1 VPGLLQT
8 VEIVLTMQIAVANDD
23 QTAVNME
30 ASVKADLKDPRDLEV
45 QEAEVVQKVGFGVNL
60 HLWLASCA
68 RNLMEQV
75 LQRPVSFDR
84 WWPWPPLPMTM
95 KLQMSAVVVLLL
107 WRQKVVH
114 FW

>member
-1 VPGLLQT
+1 
-8 VEIVLTMQIAVANDD
+8 
-23 QTAVNME
+23 ME
-30 ASVKADLKDPRDLEV
+30 ASVKADLKDPKDLEV
-45 QEAEVVQKVGFGVNL
+45 EVEVVQKVGFGVNL

-84 WWPWPPLPMTM
+84 WQPWRPPRPRR
-95 KLQMSAVVVLLL
+95 LQRSAVMVVVVVLLL
-107 WRQKVVH
+107 WQKVVH

>member
-1 VPGLLQT
+1 MYYVSFRDRNAINYNSKNT
-8 VEIVLTMQIAVANDD
+8 YAVANDD

-84 WWPWPPLPMTM
+84 WPWPPR
-95 KLQMSAVVVLLL
+95 LQTSVVVVLLL
-107 WRQKVVH
+107 LQKVVH